1 MDQRSDY
8 IFCSGLDY
16 ECKIGFHD
24 YERQSQQ
31 RITLDLTAILPQLNY
46 HQDKVTDI
54 IFDYYLANQKIKQH
68 LKDKQY
74 NLIEALAEDV
84 AYMLLKEFA
93 IHEIRVKITKYPLDM
108 PNLKSVSFECLRV
121 RNCLTKSKHI

>member
-1 MDQRSDY
+1 MNQESDY

-24 YERQSQQ
+24 YERLNEQ
-31 RITLDLTAILPQLNY
+31 RITLDLTAVLPKLNY
-46 HQDKVTDI
+46 HQDKVTDV
-54 IFDYYLANQKIKQH
+54 IFDYYLANQKIKQY

-93 IHEIRVKITKYPLDM
+93 INEIRVRITKYPLDM
-108 PNLKSVSFECLRV
+108 PNLKYVSFDCLRV
-121 RNCLTKSKHI
+121 KS